1 MNLISEG
8 NKIKKIRERITNI
21 SSFFIKHSLNS
32 DQCIFI
38 EKELELF
45 NSMISMLTTIVVF
58 VILYFLKFK

>member
-38 EKELELF
+38 EKELEDFEKSLDE
-45 NSMISMLTTIVVF
+45 IEKTLVDG
-58 VILYFLKFK
+58 KK